1 MKAYFIKPVRQEH
14 SVFLLDALRQAV
26 RERFKI
32 HHTDSVFSL
41 NYDREDQFYFKT
53 PEMIYWGRVVMT
65 PLTYQEALKL
75 EREFETVRARF
86 QTRLCPVIFCPSL
99 QSGAGIL
106 AAFKIRPY
114 CFEYTLLKS
123 ESGTSLA
130 LKDINLDDPIRSA
143 VPPSPFVGKYK
154 PSTPVEGQNSRP
166 PLLSRSEIAEL
177 LEISLES
184 KRLNFPSST

>member
-32 HHTDSVFSL
+32 HHSDPVFSM

-53 PEMIYWGRVVMT
+53 PETIYWGRVLMT
-65 PLTYQEALKL
+65 PLTYQDALRL
-75 EREFETVRARF
+75 EREFESLSARY
-86 QTRLCPVIFCPSL
+86 QTRLVPIIFCPSV
-99 QSGAGIL
+99 QSGTGIL
-106 AAFKIRPY
+106 AAFKTRPY
-114 CFEYTLLKS
+114 CFEFTLLKS

-130 LKDINLDDPIRSA
+130 LKDMTFEEPA
-143 VPPSPFVGKYK
+143 VQPVSKADSSRYK
-154 PSTPVEGQNSRP
+154 LSQPQNTETRP

-177 LEISLES
+177 LEMSLDF
-184 KRLNFPSST
+184 KKLNFPPSK